1 MLGLLNSKYL
11 ERYCK
16 LIPPR
21 KEFRSVPSEET
32 KKRLRKKRK

>member
-11 ERYCK
+11 ERYYK

-32 KKRLRKKRK
+32 KKEIKKET